1 MHSTSAVAVKAVR
14 FARALPGAG
23 MGGELMSACT
33 HNIQHFSAGHGFRDN
48 VWLWRCTP
56 TPLPLS
62 VKARKTGPTAK
73 IFRACMDSETPST
86 KRRPAS
92 SSRCDFILKSAAPR
106 TDLCRAVGPSS
117 RKLFLPEVCF
127 GLTLLK
133 SAFHSRYANLS
144 RTRRSALRGV
154 SLKPDTSAK
163 CGQTRTIRPAS
174 NVGMDDA
181 GLARKAH
188 IAYGLAPGP
197 LAGGCRRESR
207 IPVRREM

>member
-1 MHSTSAVAVKAVR
+1 MFS
-14 FARALPGAG
+14 
-23 MGGELMSACT
+23 CT
-33 HNIQHFSAGHGFRDN
+33 QNIQHFAAGHGFRDIIGS
-48 VWLWRCTP
+48 WRCTP
-56 TPLPLS
+56 TPAPWNA
-62 VKARKTGPTAK
+62 KAGNIGPIVR
-73 IFRACMDSETPST
+73 IFQVSMDSGTPWRKQRS
-86 KRRPAS
+86 AS
-92 SSRCDFILKSAAPR
+92 SSRCDFILKSAALR
-106 TDLCRAVGPSS
+106 TDLCRAVGPSN

-133 SAFHSRYANLS
+133 LAFHSRYANLS